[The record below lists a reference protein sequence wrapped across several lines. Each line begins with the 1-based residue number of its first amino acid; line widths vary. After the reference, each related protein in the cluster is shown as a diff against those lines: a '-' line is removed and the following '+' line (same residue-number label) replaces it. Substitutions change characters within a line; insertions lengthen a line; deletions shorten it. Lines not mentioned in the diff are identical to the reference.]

1 MHDHLLHSLSGRLQ
15 IASRVEIRRILA
27 ECFTDGTCHSQTD
40 IGVDIDLADSHRGSL
55 AEHVFRDAFR
65 TEDFAAIGIALFH
78 KFRNDGR
85 SAMEDDR
92 VVWQELA
99 NLFQTFIVKIGVAFE
114 FVCSV
119 AGADRNSERVAAG
132 KLYELSRFFR
142 IRKDRI
148 LRIDADQIFYAGQTS
163 ELGFHH
169 DTFVMCIF
177 DDLLCDFDIFL
188 EGVLRAII
196 HDGSKAT
203 VNAGLTDLIRR
214 AVVQMECGRDLR
226 IILKGSLD
234 QTDDIFLTGIIA
246 GAFRSLKNDRRLLF
260 LGSFHD
266 PLDDFHVIHIEC
278 TNGIMPLICLFKHFS
293 SSYERHND
301 TFLSMQ
307 H

>member
-1 MHDHLLHSLSGRLQ
+1 M
-15 IASRVEIRRILA
+15 
-27 ECFTDGTCHSQTD
+27 
-40 IGVDIDLADSHRGSL
+40 
-55 AEHVFRDAFR
+55 
-65 TEDFAAIGIALFH
+65 
-78 KFRNDGR
+78 
-85 SAMEDDR
+85 
-92 VVWQELA
+92 
-99 NLFQTFIVKIGVAFE
+99 
-114 FVCSV
+114 
-119 AGADRNSERVAAG
+119 AGADRNSERVATG
-132 KLYELSRFFR
+132 QLYEFSCFFR

-148 LRIDADQIFYAGQTS
+148 LGIDADQIFYTGQTS
-163 ELGFHH
+163 ELGFYH
-169 DTFVMCIF
+169 DAFVMGIF
-177 DDLLCDFDIFL
+177 DDLLCDFYIFL

-203 VNAGLTDLIRR
+203 VNAGLTDFIRR

-234 QTDDIFLTGIIA
+234 QADDIFLTGIIA